1 MSRILE
7 YGDSPDTVAF
17 NAINPPAARRRTAR
31 TRVIYNRL
39 LGGWY
44 IVVGPHHTPIS
55 GRFPTK
61 AAALAALGVRTDCRN
76 CGGDGFTVDSPVCPA
91 CQGRGRS

>member
-7 YGDSPDTVAF
+7 HGDSPDTAAF
-17 NAINPPAARRRTAR
+17 NALNPPVRRSR
-31 TRVIYNRL
+31 TRVVYNRL

-55 GRFPTK
+55 GRFPTR
-61 AAALAALGVRTDCRN
+61 AAALAALGVR
-76 CGGDGFTVDSPVCPA
+76 SK
-91 CQGRGRS
+91 

>member
-1 MSRILE
+1 MARSTTRI
-7 YGDSPDTVAF
+7 V
-17 NAINPPAARRRTAR
+17 
-31 TRVIYNRL
+31 YNRL

-61 AAALAALGVRTDCRN
+61 AAALAALGVR
-76 CGGDGFTVDSPVCPA
+76 S
-91 CQGRGRS
+91 